1 MQMMQQQAI
10 KGAAVNAC
18 ADQMLDVNERLN
30 SIVGE
35 GGEVLIAILVK
46 KKKNNIGKCHRR
58 KRYV

>member
-46 KKKNNIGKCHRR
+46 KKK
-58 KRYV
+58 